1 MVFRCRHNIKWN
13 DGVFYVGKAKNVTPY
28 LLARERREAIFLYRW
43 SDGDVKAYYS
53 LVFVILNLG
62 KGR

>member
-1 MVFRCRHNIKWN
+1 M
-13 DGVFYVGKAKNVTPY
+13 FYVGKAKNVTPY